1 MERPR
6 RMRTPT
12 PQIQHAAR
20 ELRRDSTP
28 AESVLWEALRRHQLE
43 RLRFRRQHAVDR
55 FVLDFYCPACKLA
68 VEVDGE
74 IHLRQQEQDAER
86 TAALA
91 SRGIR
96 VIRFR
101 NDEVMTDLP
110 SVLARIVAA
119 AREGGQT

>member
-12 PQIQHAAR
+12 PQIQQAAR
-20 ELRRDSTP
+20 DLRRGATP
-28 AESVLWEALRRHQLE
+28 AESVLWEALRRDQLGG
-43 RLRFRRQHAVDR
+43 LRFRRQHAVDR

-74 IHLRQQEQDAER
+74 IHLRQRERDDER
-86 TAALA
+86 TAVLNA
-91 SRGIR
+91 RGIR

-101 NDEVMTDLP
+101 NEEVLTDLS

-119 AREGGQT
+119 ARQGG